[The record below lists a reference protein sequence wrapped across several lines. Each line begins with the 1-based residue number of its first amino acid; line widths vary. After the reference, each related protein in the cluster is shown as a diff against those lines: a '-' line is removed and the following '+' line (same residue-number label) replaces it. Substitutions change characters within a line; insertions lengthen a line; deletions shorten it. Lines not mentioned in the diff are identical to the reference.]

1 MNDYNVNDGDYAN
14 ILPVQKPVLLIIS
27 ACRMLKII
35 QMLCSSFKIMATDVC
50 GVHAPGFT
58 TPPWQ
63 RHPSGTNAVR
73 RWEATAPG
81 AWRRVAR
88 EADVESLL
96 RPDSASPNSHSRLWL
111 RAVALQG
118 AEARENETQSP
129 SPLSGVKQ

>member
-1 MNDYNVNDGDYAN
+1 
-14 ILPVQKPVLLIIS
+14 
-27 ACRMLKII
+27 MLKII

-63 RHPSGTNAVR
+63 RQASGTNAVR

-88 EADVESLL
+88 EDVESLQ
-96 RPDSASPNSHSRLWL
+96 RPDSASPNSDSRLWL

-118 AEARENETQSP
+118 AEARENETHSP